1 MFTHATAW
9 PHKRGAWMFRPQS
22 PEYARFM
29 NETKAHCSCPGDARL
44 LDTRAGRRL
53 EYFTLGWNVIEAAV
67 AITAGVL
74 AGSIALIGFGS
85 DSVIESLSGLVL
97 LWRLQSHEA
106 DEKRERIALRLVG
119 GCFLILAVYVGFE
132 AVHSLIEREPPDAS
146 IVGIA
151 LATLSVI
158 IMPILARA
166 KRRVAVKLN
175 SASLAAD
182 SRQTDLCAWLS
193 AILLGGLGLN
203 ALFGWWWAD
212 PVAALVMVPI
222 ILREGIQALR
232 GEECECP

>member
-1 MFTHATAW
+1 
-9 PHKRGAWMFRPQS
+9 
-22 PEYARFM
+22 M
-29 NETKAHCSCPGDARL
+29 NESEPCCSSPGDTRL

-85 DSVIESLSGLVL
+85 DSVIESLSGIVL

-119 GCFLILAVYVGFE
+119 ACFLILAAYVGFE
-132 AVHSLIEREPPDAS
+132 AVYSLIEREPPDAS
-146 IVGIA
+146 IVGIVLAA
-151 LATLSVI
+151 LSLIV
-158 IMPILARA
+158 MPILARA
-166 KRRVAVKLN
+166 KRRVAARLN

-193 AILLGGLGLN
+193 GILLGGLALN
-203 ALFGWWWAD
+203 ALLGWWWAD
-212 PVAALVMVPI
+212 PVAALIMVPI
-222 ILREGIQALR
+222 ILREGVQALR
-232 GEECECP
+232 GDACECY